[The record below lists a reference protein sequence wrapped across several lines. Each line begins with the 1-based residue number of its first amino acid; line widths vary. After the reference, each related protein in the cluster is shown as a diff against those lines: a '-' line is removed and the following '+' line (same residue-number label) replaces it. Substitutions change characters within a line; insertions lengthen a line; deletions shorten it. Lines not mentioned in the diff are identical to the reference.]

1 MLALSE
7 RVWHIPQL
15 LNPEQCQQLLALA
28 EEHGFVAAQVRAATG
43 TRAMPQVRN
52 NLRAQLPSPEWVN
65 VLWQA
70 LTMHDL
76 PSIAGRVACGLPRD
90 LRFYQYLPQQRFK
103 MHKDGPWQE
112 DGLRSEL
119 TLLVYLNEDFQGG
132 ATDFRGFKVVPK
144 TGDAVL
150 FVHDTWH
157 EGAVLEA
164 GCKYVLRSDVMY
176 S

>member
-7 RVWHIPQL
+7 RVWHIPQF

-76 PSIAGRVACGLPRD
+76 PNIAGCVACGLW
-90 LRFYQYLPQQRFK
+90 LAARFAFLPI
-103 MHKDGPWQE
+103 PAAA
-112 DGLRSEL
+112 
-119 TLLVYLNEDFQGG
+119 TL
-132 ATDFRGFKVVPK
+132 
-144 TGDAVL
+144 
-150 FVHDTWH
+150 
-157 EGAVLEA
+157 
-164 GCKYVLRSDVMY
+164 
-176 S
+176 